1 MTSEKRDFNKDAAT
15 WDENPGRV
23 KMADSVI
30 NAIKNNLRL
39 ANDMDVLDFG
49 CGTGL
54 ISLRILPHVNTVTAA
69 DSSTGM
75 LEVLNT
81 KIANQ
86 NLTGIKTVHIN
97 IDNGEKLTGTYDTVT
112 SSMTMHHI
120 QNPAPLLK
128 EFHEIIKPGGHLCIA
143 DLDPDGGLFHENNDG
158 VFHYG
163 FMRDEMKKLFS
174 EAGFTEIKDVTAA
187 EISKPGAEGT
197 MNNFSIFLIIGK
209 KL

>member
-86 NLTGIKTVHIN
+86 NLTGIKTVHID
-97 IDNGEKLTGTYDTVT
+97 IDNGEKLTGLYDTVT

-120 QNPAPLLK
+120 QNPAPLMK